1 MNELKGFS
9 GEFYVQ
15 EKYDGFRIQLHKI
28 DIKQKVYDY
37 TGKDITSN
45 VKKQVEELNKKHFGD
60 CILDA
65 SLVLFDGEDEPKR
78 KRSRRIL

>member
-28 DIKQKVYDY
+28 DKNIKVYDY
-37 TGKDITSN
+37 TGKDITS
-45 VKKQVEELNKKHFGD
+45 KCKEAVEELKKKHFGD

-65 SLVLFDGEDEPKR
+65 SLVLFDGEDSLKR
-78 KRSRRIL
+78 KEAVE